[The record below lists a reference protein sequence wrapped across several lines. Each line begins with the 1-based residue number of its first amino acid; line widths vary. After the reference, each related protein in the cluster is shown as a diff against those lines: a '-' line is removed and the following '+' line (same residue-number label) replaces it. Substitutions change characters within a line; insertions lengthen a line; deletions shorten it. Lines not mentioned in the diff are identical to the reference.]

1 MFNHWPRGNVRI
13 SPRHSANTKCQWRQP
28 RWSLLFQLCLFT
40 PSSLR
45 KVSPCSKLHSRSFW
59 PGEATGSDT
68 EQGDKRGFFTF
79 AHNSHITG
87 KVLVFLLLQ
96 NKGWSAPFNMLAC
109 QSHIFCQTL
118 IHICLH
124 KKKQWERW
132 KKKESTFLFPWFFC
146 HNFLFPQKMGY
157 FERAERSCKM
167 GSR

>member
-45 KVSPCSKLHSRSFW
+45 KVSPCSKLHPRSFW
-59 PGEATGSDT
+59 PGEATGS
-68 EQGDKRGFFTF
+68 DKRGFFTF

-87 KVLVFLLLQ
+87 KVFVFVFLLLQ

-132 KKKESTFLFPWFFC
+132 KKERIYISISLILLSWFSFPSKDGRFW
-146 HNFLFPQKMGY
+146 KSW
-157 FERAERSCKM
+157 EVV
-167 GSR
+167 